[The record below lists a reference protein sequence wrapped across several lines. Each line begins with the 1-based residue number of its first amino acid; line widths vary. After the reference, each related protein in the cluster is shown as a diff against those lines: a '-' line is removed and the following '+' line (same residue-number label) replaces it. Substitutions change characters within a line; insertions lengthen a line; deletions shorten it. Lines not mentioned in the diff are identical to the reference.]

1 MVSNGILPERR
12 FRITNGI
19 TNLLG
24 ITMLITVWRFGNES
38 SQKAIKRVFTK
49 NINAFQDKNGIGL
62 QRNRFLQIQTVC
74 HQ

>member
-1 MVSNGILPERR
+1 
-12 FRITNGI
+12 
-19 TNLLG
+19 
-24 ITMLITVWRFGNES
+24 MLITVWRFGNES